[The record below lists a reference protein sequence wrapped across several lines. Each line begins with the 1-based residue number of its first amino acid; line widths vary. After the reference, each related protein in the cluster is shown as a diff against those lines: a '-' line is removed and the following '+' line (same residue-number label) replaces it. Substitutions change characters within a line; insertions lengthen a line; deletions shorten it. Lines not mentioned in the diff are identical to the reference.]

1 MSLASGFSEDKN
13 MENNE
18 VEFKKVGPIV
28 ETVWGVLLLVLS
40 CALIVFAA

>member
-28 ETVWGVLLLVLS
+28 ETVWGVFLLVAS

>member
-1 MSLASGFSEDKN
+1 MLHCLGCEDKN

-18 VEFKKVGPIV
+18 VEIKKVGPIV
-28 ETVWGVLLLVLS
+28 ETVWGVFLLVLS

>member
-1 MSLASGFSEDKN
+1 MLHCLGCEDKN

-18 VEFKKVGPIV
+18 VEIKKVGPIV
-28 ETVWGVLLLVLS
+28 ETVWGVFLLVAS

>member
-1 MSLASGFSEDKN
+1 MSQASGYSEDN
-13 MENNE
+13 AMENKE
-18 VEFKKVGPIV
+18 TEIRKLGPII

>member
-1 MSLASGFSEDKN
+1 
-13 MENNE
+13 MENKENE
-18 VEFKKVGPIV
+18 IRKLGPIV